1 MGSEVRPHDDGA
13 GFGPW
18 PGERPGF
25 REDGWSQDTG
35 WPEENGW
42 PGENAEPGP
51 ARRRFLA
58 LAGAAAGAVPL
69 SGMLA
74 RSPRG
79 PGSPQAGPG
88 TGDWDALRRA
98 LSTHKLIRPGMRVYS
113 TSKELFDPRFD
124 WKRPAGIAYC
134 ASPGDVSACLAFVR
148 KFGLPVAARSGG
160 HGYAGWSSTSGLMV
174 DVTAMNS
181 FQVGKGQTVRVGTGL
196 HLIDLY
202 NRLAAHGLA
211 VPGGSCPT
219 VGVAGLTLGG
229 GVGVLSRAYGLTSDA
244 LESVQ
249 LVTADGTVRTCSTS
263 SNSDLF
269 WACRGGGGG
278 NFGIATA
285 FTFRTHRLSRLVV
298 FFLSWPWSQ
307 AARVVAGWQSW
318 APYQPDALWS
328 NLHMSAAPHGG
339 TPVIQVGGTYL
350 GSVDG
355 CKRLLRVLYARVG
368 SAPSGTPFVGEKTYK
383 QAMMLE
389 AGCANL
395 SVSECHLPSQTPNGR
410 LVRVPS
416 YAKSDF
422 FTRKIPPA
430 GIRALV
436 AGIERMRGVRGAAGG
451 IGAIAFDAFG
461 GALNRPSPSSTAF
474 VHRNALFLAQYSTS
488 WNEGGSA
495 RGVGRQH
502 DWLRSFY
509 ASMRLWASGQCYQ
522 NYVDPDLANWRQAYY
537 GANYARL
544 ARIKKAYDPARVFR
558 FPQGITPA

>member
-1 MGSEVRPHDDGA
+1 MDSEVQPYADEA
-13 GFGPW
+13 GSGLW
-18 PGERPGF
+18 PGPGPGTW
-25 REDGWSQDTG
+25 EYGG
-35 WPEENGW
+35 
-42 PGENAEPGP
+42 PGEDPEPGP

-58 LAGAAAGAVPL
+58 MAGVAAGAVPL
-69 SGMLA
+69 AGMLGGHHTA
-74 RSPRG
+74 QAPT
-79 PGSPQAGPG
+79 AGPG
-88 TGDWDALRRA
+88 TGDWMALRAA
-98 LSTHKLIRPGMRVYS
+98 LSTHKLIRPGMRVYPV
-113 TSKELFDPRFD
+113 SKELFDPRFD
-124 WKRPAGIAYC
+124 YKRPAGIAYC
-134 ASPGDVSACLAFVR
+134 ASPRDVSTCLAFVR

-160 HGYAGWSSTSGLMV
+160 HSYAGWSSTTGLMV
-174 DVTAMNS
+174 DVTTMNS
-181 FQVGKGQTVRVGTGL
+181 FQVGSGQTVRVGTGL

-202 NRLAAHGLA
+202 NRLAARGLA

-219 VGVAGLTLGG
+219 VGVAGLALGG
-229 GVGVLSRAYGLTSDA
+229 GVGVLGRAFGLTSDA

-249 LVTADGTVRTCSTS
+249 IVTADGTVRSCSTS

-307 AARVVAGWQSW
+307 AAKVAAGWQSW

-328 NLHMSAAPHGG
+328 NLHMSAAQRGG
-339 TPVIQVGGTYL
+339 TPTIQVGGTYL
-350 GSVDG
+350 GSVAG
-355 CKRLLRVLYARVG
+355 CQQLLRVLYSRVG
-368 SAPSGTPFVGEKTYK
+368 SAPSGTPFVAERTYQ

-395 SVSECHLPSQTPNGR
+395 SVSECHLPSQTPNGK

-422 FTRKIPPA
+422 FTRKIPAA

-436 AGIERMRGVRGAAGG
+436 TGIERMRGVRGAAGG
-451 IGAIAFDAFG
+451 VGAIAFDAFG

-474 VHRNALFLAQYSTS
+474 VHRNSLFLAQYSTS
-488 WNEGGSA
+488 WNQGGSA
-495 RGVGRQH
+495 AGAGRQH

-509 ASMRLWASGQCYQ
+509 ASMRPWASGQCYQ
-522 NYVDPDLANWRQAYY
+522 NYVDPDLKNWRQAYY

-544 ARIKKAYDPARVFR
+544 AQIKKTYDPQQVFQ

>member
-1 MGSEVRPHDDGA
+1 MGSEVRPYDDEA
-13 GFGPW
+13 GSGPW
-18 PGERPGF
+18 TGDDPGSPP
-25 REDGWSQDTG
+25 QD
-35 WPEENGW
+35 
-42 PGENAEPGP
+42 AESGP
-51 ARRRFLA
+51 ARRGFLA
-58 LAGAAAGAVPL
+58 LAGAAAAVPL
-69 SGMLA
+69 SGMLRRA
-74 RSPRG
+74 HLLAG
-79 PGSPQAGPG
+79 APQAQPG
-88 TGDWDALRRA
+88 TGDWMALRSA
-98 LSTHKLIRPGMRVYS
+98 LSTHKLIRPGMRVYPV
-113 TSKELFDPRFD
+113 SKELFDPRFD
-124 WKRPAGIAYC
+124 YKRPAGIAYC
-134 ASPGDVSACLAFVR
+134 ASPRDVSACLAFVR
-148 KFGLPVAARSGG
+148 KFGLPVAARAGG
-160 HGYAGWSSTSGLMV
+160 HSYAGWSSTTGLMV

-211 VPGGSCPT
+211 VPGGSCAT
-219 VGVAGLTLGG
+219 VGIAGLTLGG
-229 GVGVLSRAYGLTSDA
+229 GVGVLGRAYGLTSDA

-249 LVTADGTVRTCSTS
+249 IVTADGTVRTCNAS

-307 AARVVAGWQSW
+307 AGKVVAGWQSW
-318 APYQPDALWS
+318 APHQPDALWS

-350 GSVDG
+350 GSVAG
-355 CKRLLRVLYARVG
+355 CQKLLRVLYARVG
-368 SAPSGTPFVGEKTYK
+368 SAPSGQPFVAEKTYQ

-395 SVSECHLPSQTPNGR
+395 SVSECHLPSQTPNGK

-422 FTRKIPPA
+422 FTRQIPPA

-451 IGAIAFDAFG
+451 VGAIAFDAFG
-461 GALNRPSPSSTAF
+461 GALNRPGPSSTAF
-474 VHRNALFLAQYSTS
+474 VHRNSLFGAQYSTS
-488 WNEGGSA
+488 WNQGGSA
-495 RGVGRQH
+495 SGVSRQH
-502 DWLRSFY
+502 DWIRSFY
-509 ASMRLWASGQCYQ
+509 ASMRPWASGQCYQ
-522 NYVDPDLANWRQAYY
+522 NYVDPDLKNWRQAYY

-544 ARIKKAYDPARVFR
+544 ARIKKTYDPHQVFQ